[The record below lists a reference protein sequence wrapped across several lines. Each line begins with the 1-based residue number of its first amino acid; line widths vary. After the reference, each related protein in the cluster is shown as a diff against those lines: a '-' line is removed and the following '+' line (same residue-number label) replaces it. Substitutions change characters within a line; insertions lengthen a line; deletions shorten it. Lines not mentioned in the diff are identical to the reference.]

1 MNEKIQNLIKELAA
15 ECANDD
21 LGMSVSVV
29 DEKGKSFLD
38 KLETIAW
45 LRGVFTDSM
54 RKQNVICRII
64 IAIVKLMVL

>member
-29 DEKGKSFLD
+29 DEKGEVVLGQAGNDTRRKLRTFL
-38 KLETIAW
+38 
-45 LRGVFTDSM
+45 F
-54 RKQNVICRII
+54 
-64 IAIVKLMVL
+64 